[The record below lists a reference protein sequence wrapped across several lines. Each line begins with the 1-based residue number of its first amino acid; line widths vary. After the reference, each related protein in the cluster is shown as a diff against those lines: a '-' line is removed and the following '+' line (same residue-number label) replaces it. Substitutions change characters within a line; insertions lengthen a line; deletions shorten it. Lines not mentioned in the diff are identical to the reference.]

1 MKNRTSSHF
10 FILVLIVVVTA
21 IAHYSIYYGALIRG
35 YETSG
40 ITAARNLLL
49 LSFLAIIPIFLKKFL
64 KFQGNWTIYT
74 SAVLLF
80 SIGLSIQYRLFSDPE
95 YTSRKD
101 KAEARAEKIKTQQ
114 LHYIQENYSAEKKQ
128 MMGLPPT
135 PPSPVDLSA
144 ETPRPA
150 DDTVSS
156 VLFSG
161 KTVNPILGIIGLIIA
176 FVLLSRDKVLDF
188 LQRNGFLIIL
198 LTLGPL
204 LLAAVTSHAGK
215 SVGNMTPWEPS
226 KIPFL
231 IGFAAILAVLYKN
244 LARTYWGIPRAK
256 DVVPLVFMAV
266 LPFVPF
272 FVLKDF
278 GQMMVF
284 SAVYATLYLIAVRR
298 FSQRFVLVGSVLLMV
313 GILVVGALPVK
324 TQQQIP
330 LLPTLAGPVRQILP
344 NRIQQRFH
352 LWLDGFNPPTP
363 DTPWWKDDYNNY
375 YKKLSEQMAQQGEDL
390 PQMLEENPELQN
402 TINVDAWFDV
412 LAFQPAQATFGLAS
426 GGTTG
431 RGLGLGYPELVP
443 VADSDYVFAA
453 LAEELGLLG
462 GLLVIFALIV
472 FVSAGIRTALDSRD
486 MFSKLCS
493 AGLSAFIGFQALVN
507 IGGITRALP
516 MTGITLP
523 FVSHGGFSLITSFVM
538 LGMLMAFSHRNAVDR
553 QVNEAN
559 LTHEYQPASY

>member
-10 FILVLIVVVTA
+10 FILVLIVALTA
-21 IAHYSIYYGALIRG
+21 ISHYSIYYGALIRG
-35 YETSG
+35 YQTSPLTG
-40 ITAARNLLL
+40 FRNIGLLV
-49 LSFLAIIPIFLKKFL
+49 FLAILPIFLKHVFKF
-64 KFQGNWTIYT
+64 KGNWTIYT

-80 SIGLSIQYRLFSDPE
+80 SIGLTLQYRLFSDPE

-101 KAEARAEKIKTQQ
+101 KAEARLEKIRTLQ

-128 MMGLPPT
+128 IMGLPAT
-135 PPSPVDLSA
+135 PPSPVDLST

-150 DDTVSS
+150 TDTVTE

-161 KTVNPILGIIGLIIA
+161 NTVNPILGIIGMLTA
-176 FVLLSRDKVLDF
+176 FLFIRRDRFLDLLQK
-188 LQRNGFLIIL
+188 NGFLLVL
-198 LTLGPL
+198 LTLVPL
-204 LLAAVTSHAGK
+204 LLAAITSHAGK
-215 SVGNMTPWEPS
+215 ALGNMTPWEPA

-231 IGFAAILAVLYKN
+231 IGFAAILAMLYKN
-244 LARTYWGIPRAK
+244 LARTYWGLPRAK
-256 DVVPLVFMAV
+256 DVVPLVVMAMM
-266 LPFVPF
+266 PFVPF

-313 GILVVGALPVK
+313 GILVAGALPVS
-324 TQQQIP
+324 TQEKIP
-330 LLPTLAGPVRQILP
+330 LLPTLAGPVKKVLP

-352 LWLDGFNPPTP
+352 LWLDGFDPPTP
-363 DTPWWKDDYNNY
+363 DTPWWKNDYDSY
-375 YKKLSEQMAQQGEDL
+375 YAKLVAKEKEKGADL
-390 PQMLEENPELQN
+390 PKMLEEDPEMQKM
-402 TINVDAWFDV
+402 INVDAWFDI
-412 LAFQPAQATFGLAS
+412 LAFQPAQATFGIAS

-431 RGLGLGYPELVP
+431 RGLGLGYPELIP
-443 VADSDYVFAA
+443 VADSDYIFSA
-453 LAEELGLLG
+453 LGEELGLLG
-462 GLLVIFALIV
+462 GLLITFALIV
-472 FVSAGIRTALDSRD
+472 FVSAGVRTALDSRD

-493 AGLSAFIGFQALVN
+493 IGLVAFIGFQALVN

-523 FVSHGGFSLITSFVM
+523 FVSHGGFSLITSFFM

-553 QVNEAN
+553 QINILNA
-559 LTHEYQPASY
+559 LP